1 LRFSL
6 PGEPLEAELV
16 AIYSQARFQ
25 TRFWLEGVFTPGALD
40 PYITRYIGS
49 AVFAPGKEIGA
60 MSSLGEFFPNVVSIR
75 TAKII
80 EAARSVLDNATILFA
95 VGARMSA
102 IAQALMFE
110 YAVLAMILTVFA
122 SLVGSVIAG
131 LILTHWLK
139 LPLSQVIATGISVAA
154 IASSICLLAGAL
166 WMLKTLTLNPSGLLR
181 RGA

>member
-1 LRFSL
+1 V
-6 PGEPLEAELV
+6 LV
-16 AIYSQARFQ
+16 MAS
-25 TRFWLEGVFTPGALD
+25 VV
-40 PYITRYIGS
+40 
-49 AVFAPGKEIGA
+49 AVNRQRQIHE
-60 MSSLGEFFPNVVSIR
+60 S
-75 TAKII
+75 
-80 EAARSVLDNATILFA
+80 TILFA

-166 WMLKTLTLNPSGLLR
+166 WMSNKRNWPASSIQIQALMHWPQNIE
-181 RGA
+181 